1 MHFLPTADQVE
12 LQRGVREVLASA
24 FPLDRLDA
32 GWTPS
37 LWQTLEQTGVFS
49 LRTDLG
55 LGMVESVLVFE
66 ELGRAAVP
74 GPLVASALL
83 AGQSPGPVTVVDG
96 GTSPLLVPHLDI
108 SSAVLVL
115 ARDSASLVEAE
126 AMKGELVADPL
137 DPLTPLTE
145 VATLPSGR
153 PVQDAVTLRRDGAL

>member
-12 LQRGVREVLASA
+12 LQRGVRDVLASA

-49 LRTDLG
+49 LGTDLG

-96 GTSPLLVPHLDI
+96 GTSPLLVPHLAI
-108 SSAVLVL
+108 SSSLLVL
-115 ARDSASLVEAE
+115 DRDTASVVDA
-126 AMKGELVADPL
+126 AVVNGELVAEPL
-137 DPLTPLTE
+137 DPLTPLTPL
-145 VATLPSGR
+145 T
-153 PVQDAVTLRRDGAL
+153 QIT

>member
-24 FPLDRLDA
+24 LPLDRLDA

-49 LRTDLG
+49 MRTELG
-55 LGMVESVLVFE
+55 LGMVESALIFE

-83 AGQSPGPVTVVDG
+83 AGETSGPVTAVDG
-96 GTSPLLVPHLDI
+96 SSTPLLVPHLAI
-108 SSAVLVL
+108 SSSLLVL
-115 ARDSASLVEAE
+115 DRDSASVLDADAV
-126 AMKGELVADPL
+126 KGELLTEPL

-145 VATLPSGR
+145 VA
-153 PVQDAVTLRRDGAL
+153 A